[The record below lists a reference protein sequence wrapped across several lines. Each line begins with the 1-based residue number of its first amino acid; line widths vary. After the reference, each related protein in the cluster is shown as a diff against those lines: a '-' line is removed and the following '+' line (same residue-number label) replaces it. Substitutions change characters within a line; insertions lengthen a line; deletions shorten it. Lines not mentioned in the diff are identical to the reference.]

1 MFQKINNY
9 ITSKKNNK
17 LIDEISNKYLD
28 KINRLEGEVASL
40 SRDEMLLRVQNL
52 KKYYQENLSIELLER
67 DLCFLCALT
76 REISKRTIKLRHY
89 DSQIIGGLALYHGFI
104 TEMKTGEGKT
114 LMATLP
120 IILNFILNKKVHLI
134 TVNDYLAKR
143 DSKWMSPIYEYLEIS
158 NSFIENDQN
167 IDDKV
172 KAYNSHVVYG
182 NNNEFCFDY
191 LRDNLRTLDYPKAQ
205 KLLEIAIIDEADSV
219 LIDESRSPLGI
230 SGPVKTPIELF
241 KLCYEITS
249 DLNID
254 DVEIKEERKT
264 VLLKDSGIKKIEF
277 NLKKINFLKGESL
290 FDNENLETYQIVNQS
305 IKARFLL
312 ERDKD
317 YIIKDGKLIVIDEF
331 SGRLAEGRR
340 FGEGLHQS
348 LEAKENLKIQAES
361 ITLASIT
368 FQNYFKKYKKIS
380 GMTGTA
386 VTESEELLEIY
397 GLNVIEI
404 PTNKKMIRIDLNDQI
419 YKTVEEKYEAV
430 IELVKN
436 KYERGQPVLVGTT
449 SIDKSSI
456 ISDMLKKNNLPHNVL
471 NAKNHENE
479 AEIIALAGKPNQITV
494 ATNMAGRGTDIQL
507 GGNPEVDKNFN
518 EGNYKKVID
527 LGGLC
532 ILGTE
537 RHESRRIDNQ
547 LRGRSGRQGDP
558 GESIF
563 FVSLEDD
570 LMRIF
575 GSEKLQSMLSTLGL
589 KKGEVIEHK
598 WLTSSIEKAQ
608 KKVEG
613 HNFDVR
619 KQLLE
624 FDNIIDKQ
632 RSIIYSKRENILEE
646 NIFDFVSETEDEF
659 VSNLLEEEQEN
670 INDFFKKISLI
681 DYKENKNK
689 EYYLEEFKKIKE
701 NNHEKHK
708 DAYIFIVKRVCLS
721 ILDKNWQDHIQDL
734 NNIRL
739 GVSLAGYG
747 GKDPL
752 NEFRKASFASFNQLV
767 YEIQKQMVI
776 LTNNINLSEN
786 KEGRL
791 AVNDM
796 TFDFSKKMGN
806 KKKVQRNSPCPC
818 GSGKKFKHCHGKS

>member
-9 ITSKKNNK
+9 ITSKRNNK

-28 KINRLEGEVASL
+28 KINKLEGEVASL
-40 SRDEMLLRVQNL
+40 SRDEILLRIQNL
-52 KKYYQENLSIELLER
+52 KEYYQENLSIELLEI
-67 DLCFLCALT
+67 DLCFICALT

-191 LRDNLRTLDYPKAQ
+191 LRDNLRSLDYPKAQ

-305 IKARFLL
+305 VKARFLL

-404 PTNKKMIRIDLNDQI
+404 PTNKKMIRKDLNDQI

-479 AEIIALAGKPNQITV
+479 AEIIALAGNPNQITV

-632 RSIIYSKRENILEE
+632 RSIIYSKRENILQE
-646 NIFDFVSETEDEF
+646 NIFDFVNETEDEF
-659 VSNLLEEEQEN
+659 ISNLLEEEQED

-681 DYKENKNK
+681 EYKENKNK
-689 EYYLEEFKKIKE
+689 EHYLEEFKKIKE
-701 NNHEKHK
+701 NNHKKHK

-767 YEIQKQMVI
+767 YEIQKQIVI
-776 LTNNINLSEN
+776 LINNINLSE
-786 KEGRL
+786 KSEGRL
-791 AVNDM
+791 SVNDM
-796 TFDFSKKMGN
+796 TFDFSKKLKD